1 MSNGYLCVYN
11 IYIYISLPQCVY
23 VYIQMY
29 IYIYIQRE
37 RERYIYIYA
46 YNMIEHH
53 FHWRNSQSC
62 FTPDVAVAESPK
74 VSGMVS

>member
-1 MSNGYLCVYN
+1 MGICVYN
-11 IYIYISLPQCVY
+11 IYIYISPTVCVCVY
-23 VYIQMY
+23 TD
-29 IYIYIQRE
+29 IYIE
-37 RERYIYIYA
+37 RDIYIYA